1 MIGKLLEEGNNIL
14 AEKHIGAR
22 VGAETGA
29 VVRMT
34 RDYFDSIAIETR
46 VLDAVPASTD
56 IVLFGREFKTP
67 VMPAALS
74 GLDGICENG
83 MAEVAKGTFEAGAA
97 MWAGIGDEDEFAS
110 ITATGAGTIKI
121 IKPYKDPDDVFKTI
135 EYAEKLGAIAVGMD
149 VNFGLGGKL
158 KDSLIRTEWFAPVT
172 KSDLRRYIEATKLP
186 FVVKGVLSLKD
197 AEKSLECGAA
207 AIDVTNH
214 GGSII
219 DYAVPALKVLP
230 DIVKFV
236 DGRVPVFLD
245 GGILRG
251 SDIFKSL
258 ALGATG
264 VLVGRT
270 VMAGLAAGGSQGV
283 CDMISGL
290 TEELRRIMSLTGAKD
305 LNSIDRD
312 VLWME

>member
-1 MIGKLLEEGNNIL
+1 MIGKLLEEGNQIL

-34 RDYFDSIAIETR
+34 REYFDSIAIETR
-46 VLDAVPASTD
+46 VLDAVQASTD
-56 IVLFGREFKTP
+56 VTFFGKEFKTP

-83 MAEVAKGTFEAGAA
+83 MAEVAKGTFDAGAA
-97 MWAGIGDEDEFAS
+97 MWAGIGDEEEFSS
-110 ITATGAGTIKI
+110 IVNTGASTIKV
-121 IKPYKDPDDVFKTI
+121 IKPYKDKDDIFKAI

-158 KDSLIRTEWFAPVT
+158 KDSLIRTEWFAPVSR
-172 KSDLRRYIEATKLP
+172 SDLRQYIEATKLP
-186 FVVKGVLSLKD
+186 FVVKGVLSLQD

-219 DYAVPALKVLP
+219 DYAVPALRILPEIAKLVGGKIPVL
-230 DIVKFV
+230 
-236 DGRVPVFLD
+236 LD

-251 SDIFKSL
+251 SDVFKAL

-270 VMAGLAAGGSQGV
+270 VMAGLAAGGSRGV
-283 CDMISGL
+283 CEMITGL

-305 LNSIDRD
+305 IGSIDRE

>member
-1 MIGKLLEEGNNIL
+1 MIGKLLEEGNAIL

-34 RDYFDSIAIETR
+34 REYFDSIAIETR
-46 VLDAVPASTD
+46 VIDMVSALAD
-56 IVLFGREFKTP
+56 IELFGKEFKTP

-74 GLDGICENG
+74 GLDGLCENG
-83 MAEVAKGTFEAGAA
+83 MAEVAKGTLAAGAA
-97 MWAGIGDEDEFAS
+97 MWAGIGDEEEFAS
-110 ITATGAGTIKI
+110 ITATGASTIKI
-121 IKPYKDPDDVFKTI
+121 IKPYKDPDDIFKSI

-149 VNFGLGGKL
+149 VNFGFGGKL
-158 KDSLIRTEWFAPVT
+158 KDSLIRTEWFAPVSR
-172 KSDLRRYIEATKLP
+172 SDLRRYIEATKLP
-186 FVVKGVLSLKD
+186 FVVKGVLSLQD
-197 AEKSLECGAA
+197 AEKSLESGAA

-219 DYAVPALKVLP
+219 DYAVPALRILP
-230 DIVKFV
+230 EIAKLVG
-236 DGRVPVFLD
+236 GRVPVFLD

-251 SDIFKSL
+251 SDVFKAL

-283 CDMISGL
+283 TDMISGL
-290 TEELRRIMSLTGAKD
+290 TEELKRIMSVTGAKD
-305 LNSIDRD
+305 LGSIDRD